1 MLKSLGLE
9 QLLAAS
15 FGLVLLA
22 ASAAG
27 LMAIRGQVAVQ
38 RSSAV
43 AAQEA
48 HHALLAQKLAML
60 QQREQATSRAFFLSP
75 GEHGD
80 ERCAEAGR
88 NFGAILD
95 DLAADHPDQTASEEL
110 ETLRAAWQAGEDE
123 LQKMFAA
130 TRQGRNDLQVAELPK
145 SVALS
150 KKIQTAL
157 NAYVDHATQQ
167 ADDRLKDEQATSSRT
182 LWASSICV
190 VLSAMA
196 ALFFGALTVRIVGAR
211 VQRAREALAAIER
224 KDLSQEDIAVSTK
237 DALGAT
243 LRSVNSMRGA
253 LNHIFVDLGRVG
265 AQVSSASTELA
276 ATAENAAAAA
286 DDQQRQTDQV
296 AATLTEMS
304 SSVAEVA
311 QHTSVASQSA
321 ASVTVSVRQGNE
333 AVTTTTAK
341 MAQIADQSAAVAQTI
356 DALVRESDQ
365 IGRAASLIQAI
376 SQQTN
381 LLALN
386 AAIEAARA
394 GEHGKGF
401 AVVAT
406 EVRKLAEQTGAAT
419 GEIEGMIAKI
429 RTQANEALERS
440 QSERGYIADGV
451 RLTDSTREFF
461 AQILESASTV
471 DQMMEQIAA
480 ATTEQSAATEELNR
494 NLQKIAH
501 LVTQSTVVS
510 HESSAASEE
519 LCKLAGE
526 MHRQIGQFTLT
537 CESTAPKGGKAKLA
551 ERSSRTDRR
560 PQAAHANRYAL

>member
-1 MLKSLGLE
+1 MLKRLGLE

-15 FGLVLLA
+15 FGLVLLTA
-22 ASAAG
+22 TATG
-27 LMAIRGQVAVQ
+27 MMAIRGQVAVQ
-38 RSSAV
+38 QSSAV
-43 AAQEA
+43 AAKEA

-80 ERCAEAGR
+80 QRCAEAAR

-95 DLAADHPDQTASEEL
+95 DLAADHPDQTASEQL

-123 LQKMFAA
+123 LQKMFAV
-130 TRQGRNDLQVAELPK
+130 TRQGRNDLLLAELPK

-157 NAYVDHATQQ
+157 NAYVDYATQQ
-167 ADDRLKDEQATSSRT
+167 ADDRLKDEIATSKRT

-190 VLSAMA
+190 VSSGLA
-196 ALFFGALTVRIVGAR
+196 ALFFGFITVRVVGAR

-224 KDLSQEDIAVSTK
+224 KDLSQEDIDVSTK

-243 LRSVNSMRGA
+243 LRSINSMRGA
-253 LNHIFVDLGRVG
+253 LNYIFVDMERIG
-265 AQVSSASTELA
+265 AQVSAASTELA
-276 ATAENAAAAA
+276 ATAQNAATAA
-286 DDQQRQTDQV
+286 DDQRRQTDQV
-296 AATLTEMS
+296 AATLTQMS

-311 QHTSVASQSA
+311 RHTSVASQSA
-321 ASVTVSVRQGNE
+321 ASATVSVRQGNE
-333 AVTTTTAK
+333 AVATTTAK
-341 MAQIADQSAAVAQTI
+341 MAQIADQSESVAQTI

-365 IGRAASLIQAI
+365 IGRAANLIQAI

-419 GEIEGMIAKI
+419 HEIEGMIAKI
-429 RTQANEALERS
+429 RTQAKEALERS
-440 QSERGYIADGV
+440 QNERGHIADGV

-471 DQMMEQIAA
+471 DHMMEQIATA
-480 ATTEQSAATEELNR
+480 STQQSAATEELNQ
-494 NLQKIAH
+494 NLQRIVH
-501 LVTQSTVVS
+501 LVAQSATVS

-526 MHRQIGQFTLT
+526 MHRQIGQFTLAP
-537 CESTAPKGGKAKLA
+537 EDTAPKVSKVKQT
-551 ERSSRTDRR
+551 ERAPRTVRG
-560 PQAAHANRYAL
+560 PQVASTSRYAL

>member
-1 MLKSLGLE
+1 MLKCLGLE

-15 FGLVLLA
+15 FGLVLLTA
-22 ASAAG
+22 TAAG
-27 LMAIRGQVAVQ
+27 MMAIRGQVAVQ
-38 RSSAV
+38 QSSAV
-43 AAQEA
+43 AAKEA

-196 ALFFGALTVRIVGAR
+196 ALFFGALTVRIV
-211 VQRAREALAAIER
+211 RAREALAAIER

-341 MAQIADQSAAVAQTI
+341 MAQI
-356 DALVRESDQ
+356 
-365 IGRAASLIQAI
+365 GR
-376 SQQTN
+376 
-381 LLALN
+381 
-386 AAIEAARA
+386 
-394 GEHGKGF
+394 
-401 AVVAT
+401 
-406 EVRKLAEQTGAAT
+406 
-419 GEIEGMIAKI
+419 
-429 RTQANEALERS
+429 
-440 QSERGYIADGV
+440 
-451 RLTDSTREFF
+451 
-461 AQILESASTV
+461 
-471 DQMMEQIAA
+471 
-480 ATTEQSAATEELNR
+480 
-494 NLQKIAH
+494 
-501 LVTQSTVVS
+501 
-510 HESSAASEE
+510 
-519 LCKLAGE
+519 
-526 MHRQIGQFTLT
+526 
-537 CESTAPKGGKAKLA
+537 
-551 ERSSRTDRR
+551 
-560 PQAAHANRYAL
+560 